1 MKKAK
6 NLLLLL
12 FCGIIAA
19 ASFSSCFNSDDND
32 YTIDA
37 ATQKKYM
44 TTISLLSPYAS
55 NARFYYESSYNY
67 QKYDSIKGNN
77 IDCYFKSDSTVSIR
91 IPVCKLDSAIK
102 ISENETK
109 GNYRELFDALH
120 NSSETVAIKGL
131 YCIPYSNWVSSNG
144 YQYLMAVSAQ
154 VKVTY
159 GGKEHNVLFAFDS
172 TQSWGA
178 YNSTNLTN
186 GVSLILAGIY
196 LDYKDEKDHG
206 TQVDAGYWRKIQIIL
221 TKN

>member
-12 FCGIIAA
+12 FCGIITA
-19 ASFSSCFNSDDND
+19 ASFSSCFNNDNND

-44 TTISLLSPYAS
+44 TTISMLSPYAN
-55 NARFYYESSYNY
+55 NARFYYETSYYY
-67 QKYDSIKGNN
+67 QKYDSIKGNSVYCN
-77 IDCYFKSDSTVSIR
+77 FRSDSTVSIT

-102 ISENETK
+102 VSENETK
-109 GNYRELFDALH
+109 GTYRELFDALH

-131 YCIPYSNWVSSNG
+131 YCIPYSNWVTSAS
-144 YQYLMAVSAQ
+144 YTYVMAVSAQ
-154 VKVTY
+154 VKVTF

-172 TQSWGA
+172 NQSWGS
-178 YNSTNLTN
+178 YNPTSLTN
-186 GVSLILAGIY
+186 GTSLLLAGIY
-196 LDYKDEKDHG
+196 IDYKDEKDHG
-206 TQVDAGYWRKIQIIL
+206 TQVDANYWRKIQINL